1 MFMYLPI
8 ALTSVNYLLVV
19 GLGLAVGLL
28 SGLFGVGG
36 GFLMTPLLMMIGIP
50 PTIAA
55 ATDANQIVA
64 ASASGTLA
72 HWRLGNVDFKMGLYL
87 LVGGFLGGAV
97 GVQIIKI
104 LRATGG
110 ADFLIKMTYVIML
123 GVVGTFMFFE
133 SLNALRKNKKKA
145 ADPGSNPGKSGGAGG
160 SGNTGDSLRMD
171 STMASADGGAGV
183 ATASMV
189 MENEK
194 KGLLASLPLQTYF
207 EKSGVTHS
215 ALVPLGLGVFVGI
228 LAAIMGVGGGFLMVP
243 VMIYMLRMPM
253 HVVVGT
259 SLFQIMFTCTE
270 VTFLQAYSNHTVDF
284 LLAILLLV
292 GSVFGAQIGT
302 ILGRKLH
309 GDQLKILLAI
319 IVLVVT
325 AKIVLEQVLE
335 PSLLLAYGGGH

>member
-1 MFMYLPI
+1 MYLPI
-8 ALTSVNYLLVV
+8 ALTSVNYLVV
-19 GLGLAVGLL
+19 MGLGLGVGLL

-64 ASASGTLA
+64 ASASGTFS

-87 LVGGFLGGAV
+87 LIGGFAGGAA
-97 GVQIIKI
+97 GVQVIKI

-110 ADFLIKMTYVIML
+110 ADFMIKMTYVIML
-123 GVVGTFMFFE
+123 GGVGSFMFVE
-133 SLNALRKNKKKA
+133 SLNAMRKPKQAPA
-145 ADPGSNPGKSGGAGG
+145 AA
-160 SGNTGDSLRMD
+160 
-171 STMASADGGAGV
+171 ASA
-183 ATASMV
+183 TAV
-189 MENEK
+189 KAK
-194 KGLLASLPLQTYF
+194 KVGFFASLPLQVYF

-215 ALVPLGLGVFVGI
+215 ALVPLVLGTFVGV

-259 SLFQIMFTCTE
+259 SLFQILFTCIE
-270 VTFLQAYSNHTVDF
+270 VTYLQAYSNHTVDF
-284 LLAILLLV
+284 MLALLLLI

-302 ILGRKLH
+302 VLGKKLH
-309 GDQLKILLAI
+309 GDQLKILLSI
-319 IVLVVT
+319 IVLAVT
-325 AKIVLEQVLE
+325 VKIVLELVME
-335 PSLLLAYGGGH
+335 PSILLSYAGGH

>member
-1 MFMYLPI
+1 MYMYLPI
-8 ALTSVNYLLVV
+8 ALASVNYLVVV

-64 ASASGTLA
+64 ASASGTFS
-72 HWRLGNVDFKMGLYL
+72 HWRLGNVDFKMGFFL
-87 LVGGFLGGAV
+87 LIGGFVGGAF

-110 ADFLIKMTYVIML
+110 ADFMIKMTYVIML
-123 GVVGTFMFFE
+123 GLVGSFMFVE
-133 SLNALRKNKKKA
+133 SLNALQKSKKA
-145 ADPGSNPGKSGGAGG
+145 AQTASPAKPKAAKKSGGFFA
-160 SGNTGDSLRMD
+160 
-171 STMASADGGAGV
+171 A
-183 ATASMV
+183 
-189 MENEK
+189 
-194 KGLLASLPLQTYF
+194 LPMQTYF
-207 EKSGVTHS
+207 VKSGVTHS
-215 ALVPLGLGVFVGI
+215 ALVPIVLGTFVGI

-259 SLFQIMFTCTE
+259 SLFQILFTCIE
-270 VTFLQAYSNHTVDF
+270 VTYLQAYSNHTVDF
-284 LLAILLLV
+284 VLALLLLV

-302 ILGRKLH
+302 VLGRKLH
-309 GDQLKILLAI
+309 GDQLKILLSI
-319 IVLVVT
+319 IVLAVT
-325 AKIVLEQVLE
+325 VKIVLELVME
-335 PSLLLAYGGGH
+335 PSILLSYAGGH

>member
-1 MFMYLPI
+1 MYMYLPI
-8 ALTSVNYLLVV
+8 ALTSVNYLVV
-19 GLGLAVGLL
+19 MGLGLGVGLL

-36 GFLMTPLLMMIGIP
+36 GFLMTPLLMMVGIP

-64 ASASGTLA
+64 ASASGTIS

-87 LVGGFLGGAV
+87 LIGGFVGGAG
-97 GVQIIKI
+97 GVQVIKI

-123 GVVGTFMFFE
+123 GLVGSFMFVE
-133 SLNALRKNKKKA
+133 SLNAMRKTKKA
-145 ADPGSNPGKSGGAGG
+145 A
-160 SGNTGDSLRMD
+160 
-171 STMASADGGAGV
+171 ASATPAP
-183 ATASMV
+183 AAAPK
-189 MENEK
+189 EK
-194 KGLLASLPLQTYF
+194 KGGFFAALPMQTYF

-215 ALVPLGLGVFVGI
+215 ALVPLFLGTFVGV

-259 SLFQIMFTCTE
+259 SLFQILFTCIE
-270 VTFLQAYSNHTVDF
+270 VTYLQAYSNHTVDF
-284 LLAILLLV
+284 ILAIILLV

-302 ILGRKLH
+302 VLGRKLH
-309 GDQLKILLAI
+309 GDQLKILLSI
-319 IVLVVT
+319 IVLAVT
-325 AKIVLEQVLE
+325 VKIVLELVME
-335 PSLLLAYGGGH
+335 PSILLSYAGGH

>member
-1 MFMYLPI
+1 MYMYLPI

-64 ASASGTLA
+64 ASSSGMFA
-72 HWRLGNVDFKMGLYL
+72 HWRLGNVDFKMGMLL
-87 LVGGFLGGAV
+87 LVGGFVGGAA
-97 GVQIIKI
+97 GVHLIKI

-110 ADFLIKMTYVIML
+110 ADFLIKITYVIML
-123 GVVGTFMFFE
+123 GVVGSFMFVE
-133 SLNALRKNKKKA
+133 SLLALRKNKVTSKTVA
-145 ADPGSNPGKSGGAGG
+145 AEKNKG
-160 SGNTGDSLRMD
+160 
-171 STMASADGGAGV
+171 
-183 ATASMV
+183 
-189 MENEK
+189 EK
-194 KGLLASLPLQTYF
+194 KGGFLRSLPMQIYF

-215 ALVPLGLGVFVGI
+215 GLIPLVLGVFVGI

-259 SLFQIMFTCTE
+259 SLFQILFTCIE
-270 VTFLQAYSNHTVDF
+270 VTFLQAYSNRTVDF
-284 LLAILLLV
+284 ILALLLLI

-302 ILGRKLH
+302 VLGRKLH

-319 IVLVVT
+319 IVLAVT
-325 AKIVLEQVLE
+325 VKIVLDLVLE
-335 PSLLLAYGGGH
+335 PSLLLAYAGGH